1 MKKTTFLFLL
11 SIGILVSVSSCKNK
25 TAGEKAEV
33 GEAQTVAA
41 ANGDKY
47 VVDAK
52 SARLLWEASKVTGK
66 HNGSINIGSGEFF
79 VKDGNITSGSFN
91 IAMNSILVYD
101 LQPGQGKEDLEG
113 HLKGTGTE
121 GVDDFFNV
129 NTFPTAKY
137 EITKTTAVSN
147 DSTATHLV
155 YGNLTLKGITKEVGF
170 KAKISNEG
178 NMIKVVAP
186 QFQID
191 RTEFGIK
198 FRSGKFFD
206 NLADKAINDNFGLAI
221 ELSATKS

>member
-1 MKKTTFLFLL
+1 MKKTTFLFLFSAGL
-11 SIGILVSVSSCKNK
+11 LLFITSCKNK
-25 TAGEKAEV
+25 SVGEKAEV
-33 GEAQTVAA
+33 GEAQQVAA
-41 ANGDKY
+41 ADGDKY
-47 VVDAK
+47 AVDAK

-66 HNGSINIGSGEFF
+66 HNGSVNIGSGEFF
-79 VKDGNITSGSFN
+79 IKDGNITSGSFT

-113 HLKGTGTE
+113 HLKGSGTE

-137 EITKTTAVSN
+137 EITKTTALAN

-155 YGNLTLKGITKEVGF
+155 YGNLTLKGVTKEVGF
-170 KAKISNEG
+170 KAKITNEG
-178 NMIKVVAP
+178 NMVKVSAP

-206 NLADKAINDNFGLAI
+206 NLADKAINDNFGLAV
-221 ELSATKS
+221 ELTANKS

>member
-1 MKKTTFLFLL
+1 MKKVSLFLVAVAMVL
-11 SIGILVSVSSCKNK
+11 ATQSCKNK
-25 TAGEKAEV
+25 STGEEAAV
-33 GEAQTVAA
+33 GEAQEVAA

-47 VVDAK
+47 VVDAQ
-52 SARLLWEASKVTGK
+52 SAKVLWEGSKVTGK
-66 HNGSINIGSGEFF
+66 HNGSVNVANGEFF
-79 VKDGNITSGSFN
+79 LKDGEITSGTFTL
-91 IAMNSILVYD
+91 AMNSIIVND

-113 HLKGTGTE
+113 HLKGTGAE

-129 NTFPTAKY
+129 NTFPTATY
-137 EITKTTAVSN
+137 AITKTTALAN

-155 YGNLTLKGITKEVGF
+155 YGNLTLKGVTKEVGF
-170 KAKISNEG
+170 KAKITNEG
-178 NMIKVVAP
+178 NMVKVSVP

-221 ELSATKS
+221 ELTANKS